1 MPIEVET
8 IMKNHS
14 EHIVTDSILIRYL
27 QKQTSEDEDKNIES
41 WLLDSPDNQSHF
53 NSLKKIWEHS
63 NSKIDFDLIDTAG
76 DWEKVKSR
84 IENAEHKPMT
94 KKLNSTFS
102 LFVRI
107 AAIIVLAVGIT
118 FLLKYYLLS
127 DPEMIVQA
135 TEFNQSEILLS
146 DGSKV
151 YLNKHSEISYP
162 EKFSRK
168 ERVVN
173 LKGEAYFEVSRNEK
187 KSFTVHTTN
196 NAEVS
201 VLGTSFNIHTDT
213 IASTVTVNVT
223 SGKVA
228 FYKVDESENK
238 TILTKNEKA
247 VLEDDIISKSTIEN
261 LNFLSWKT
269 GILEF
274 KNIPLTSVVDQLA
287 EFYKQTIIVNNQSIG
302 DFKYTSTIDN
312 QPLEEALD
320 EINIVFNLDYIEKN
334 DTIFIYP
341 NQ

>member
-1 MPIEVET
+1 
-8 IMKNHS
+8 MKNHS
-14 EHIVTDSILIRYL
+14 EHMVTDSILIRYL
-27 QKQTSEDEDKNIES
+27 QQQTSEDEDKKIES

-53 NSLKKIWEHS
+53 NSLNKIWEHS
-63 NSKIDFDLIDTAG
+63 NSKIDFDLIDADG

-84 IENAEHKPMT
+84 IENVGHKPIS

-118 FLLKYYLLS
+118 FLLRYYLLTE
-127 DPEMIVQA
+127 PEMIVHS
-135 TEFNQSEILLS
+135 TEINQSEILLS

-151 YLNKHSEISYP
+151 YINKHSEISYP

-173 LKGEAYFEVSRNEK
+173 LKGEAYFEVSKNEK
-187 KSFTVHTTN
+187 KSFIVHTTN
-196 NAEVS
+196 NAVVK
-201 VLGTSFNIHTDT
+201 VLGTSFNINTDT
-213 IASTVTVNVT
+213 ISSIVTVHVT
-223 SGKVA
+223 TGKVA
-228 FYKVDESENK
+228 FYKADEVENK
-238 TILTKNEKA
+238 AILTKNEKA
-247 VLEDDIISKSTIEN
+247 VLEDDIISKSIIEN
-261 LNFLSWKT
+261 PNFLSWKT

-274 KNIPLTSVVDQLA
+274 KNSPLTSVVDQLA
-287 EFYKQTIIVNNQSIG
+287 EFYKQTILINAQSIG

-312 QPLEEALD
+312 QPLEEVLD
-320 EINIVFNLDYIEKN
+320 EIKLVFNLDYLVKN